1 MNSTLTLNDA
11 DTSLFDAA
19 KERMIRRIKESSAYI
34 NADGSLLKYNE
45 GEPVRLDL
53 VLRTKTAKGRDFE
66 DWINIPKNIRPIFSY
81 YGYVPQ
87 PPELPVT
94 SVVIR
99 NITSRMTAGD
109 IRNLAAM
116 YGPVRDVYIPVNKET
131 GQLRNF
137 AFVEMLMED
146 EADALIKAFETK
158 AMIFGGR
165 RLVAELAVNGRRTPY
180 EMRMRETNTTNCAH

>member
-1 MNSTLTLNDA
+1 MNSTLTLNDT

-34 NADGSLLKYNE
+34 NDDGSLLKYNE
-45 GEPVRLDL
+45 EEPVRLDL
-53 VLRTKTAKGRDFE
+53 ILRTRASKGRDFQ

-81 YGYVPQ
+81 HGYVPQ
-87 PPELPVT
+87 PLGLPIT

-146 EADALIKAFETK
+146 EADALVKALETK
-158 AMIFGGR
+158 TMIFGGR

-180 EMRMRETNTTNCAH
+180 EMRMREAIMT

>member
-1 MNSTLTLNDA
+1 MNSTLMLTDA

-19 KERMIRRIKESSAYI
+19 KERALRRIKESQAFI
-34 NADGSLLKYNE
+34 AEDGSLLKYNE
-45 GEPVRLDL
+45 EEPVRLDL
-53 VLRTKTAKGRDFE
+53 ILRTKTSKGRDFQ
-66 DWINIPKNIRPIFSY
+66 DWINIPKNIRPIFSVH
-81 YGYVPQ
+81 GYVPQ
-87 PPELPVT
+87 PPGLPVI

-99 NITSRMTAGD
+99 NITSRMTAAD
-109 IRNLAAM
+109 VRNLAAM

-146 EADALIKAFETK
+146 EAEALIKALESKT
-158 AMIFGGR
+158 MIFNGR

-180 EMRMRETNTTNCAH
+180 EMRMREITH